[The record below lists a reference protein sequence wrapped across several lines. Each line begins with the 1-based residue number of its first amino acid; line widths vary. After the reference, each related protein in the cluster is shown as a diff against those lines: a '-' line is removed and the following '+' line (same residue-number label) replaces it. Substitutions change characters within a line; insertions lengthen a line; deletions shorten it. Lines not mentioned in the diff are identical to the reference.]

1 MNDLKRDELGEF
13 FKRDLFAG
21 KNGIEMV
28 EIGLGSAVARM
39 VVTSEHL
46 NAVGT
51 VHGGALF
58 SLADFAFA
66 MAANSGGQVTVAI
79 NVSISYFKALSSGVL
94 TARAREVSG
103 GGRIASYTVEI
114 RDEPGDLVAL
124 FQGMAYRKRERLED
138 LI

>member
-1 MNDLKRDELGEF
+1 MNDLNRKELGEF
-13 FKRDLFAG
+13 FKRDLFAV

-28 EIGLGSAVARM
+28 EIGAGSATASM
-39 VVTSEHL
+39 HVTREHL
-46 NAVGT
+46 NAVDT

-79 NVSISYFKALSSGVL
+79 NVSISYFKAVRSGVL

-124 FQGMAYRKRERLED
+124 FQGMAYRKREKLKD
-138 LI
+138 LV

>member
-1 MNDLKRDELGEF
+1 MDYSTDELGEF
-13 FKRDLFAG
+13 FKRDLFAA

-28 EIGLGSAVARM
+28 EIGPGSAKARM
-39 VVTSEHL
+39 KVTSEHL

-51 VHGGALF
+51 AHGGALF

-79 NVSISYFKALSSGVL
+79 NVSISYFKAVSSGVL
-94 TARAREVSG
+94 TASAREVSG

-114 RDEPGDLVAL
+114 NDETGDLVAL
-124 FQGMAYRKRERLED
+124 FQGMAYRKREMLSD

>member
-1 MNDLKRDELGEF
+1 MDDYSRDELGEF

-21 KNGIEMV
+21 KNGIETVM
-28 EIGLGSAVARM
+28 IGPGCAIARM
-39 VVTSEHL
+39 KVTSEHL

-51 VHGGALF
+51 AHGGALF

-79 NVSISYFKALSSGVL
+79 NVSISYFKAVSSGVL
-94 TARAREVSG
+94 TASAREVSG
-103 GGRIASYTVEI
+103 GGRIASYSVEI
-114 RDEPGDLVAL
+114 RDEAEDLVAL
-124 FQGMAYRKRERLED
+124 FQGMAYRKREMLKD

>member
-1 MNDLKRDELGEF
+1 MDDYSRDELGEF
-13 FKRDLFAG
+13 FKRDLFAA
-21 KNGIEMV
+21 KNGIEIV
-28 EIGLGSAVARM
+28 KIGLGRAEARM
-39 VVTSEHL
+39 KVTGEHL

-51 VHGGALF
+51 AHGGALF

-79 NVSISYFKALSSGVL
+79 NVSISYFKAVSSGIL
-94 TARAREVSG
+94 TASAREVSG

-114 RDEPGDLVAL
+114 RDEADDLVAL
-124 FQGMAYRKRERLED
+124 FQGMAYRKREMLKD

>member
-1 MNDLKRDELGEF
+1 MDDYSMDELGEF
-13 FKRDLFAG
+13 FKRDLFAT
-21 KNGIEMV
+21 KNGIEIV
-28 EIGLGSAVARM
+28 KIGLGRAEARM
-39 VVTSEHL
+39 QVTSEHL

-79 NVSISYFKALSSGVL
+79 NVSISYFKAINSGVL
-94 TARAREVSG
+94 TASAREVSG
-103 GGRIASYTVEI
+103 GGRIAGYTVEI
-114 RDEPGDLVAL
+114 RDEAEDLVAL
-124 FQGMAYRKRERLED
+124 FQGMAYRKREMLKD

>member
-1 MNDLKRDELGEF
+1 MGEISEF
-13 FKRDLFAG
+13 FKRDLFAA
-21 KNGIEMV
+21 KNDIEMV
-28 EIGLGSAVARM
+28 EIGPGSAKARM
-39 VVTSEHL
+39 KVTSEHL

-79 NVSISYFKALSSGVL
+79 NVSISYFKAVSSGVL
-94 TARAREVSG
+94 TANAREVSG

-114 RDEPGDLVAL
+114 NDETEDLVAL
-124 FQGMAYRKRERLED
+124 FQGMAYRKREMLSD
-138 LI
+138 LV

>member
-1 MNDLKRDELGEF
+1 MNELNRDELAEF
-13 FKRDLFAG
+13 FKRDLFAE
-21 KNGIEMV
+21 KNGIKMV
-28 EIGLGSAVARM
+28 EIGSGTAKARM
-39 VVTSEHL
+39 KVTSEHL

-51 VHGGALF
+51 AHGGALF

-79 NVSISYFKALSSGVL
+79 NVSISYFKAVSSGFL
-94 TARAREVSG
+94 TASAREVSG

-114 RDEPGDLVAL
+114 HDEEEDLVAL
-124 FQGMAYRKRERLED
+124 FQGMAYRKREMLKD

>member
-1 MNDLKRDELGEF
+1 MNDLKRVELGEF
-13 FKRDLFAG
+13 FKRDLFAE
-21 KNGIEMV
+21 KNGIKMV
-28 EIGLGSAVARM
+28 EIGSGSAIARM
-39 VVTSEHL
+39 KVTGEHL

-79 NVSISYFKALSSGVL
+79 NVSISYFKAVSSGVL
-94 TARAREVSG
+94 TASAREISG

-124 FQGMAYRKRERLED
+124 FQGMAYRKREMLQD

>member
-1 MNDLKRDELGEF
+1 MDVYDMDEFREF
-13 FKRDLFAG
+13 FKRDLFAA
-21 KNGIEMV
+21 KNDIETV
-28 EIGLGSAVARM
+28 EIGPGSAEARM
-39 VVTSEHL
+39 KVTREHL

-51 VHGGALF
+51 AHGGALF

-79 NVSISYFKALSSGVL
+79 NVSISYFKAVSSGVL
-94 TARAREVSG
+94 TARAWEVSG

-114 RDEPGDLVAL
+114 RDEDGDLVAL
-124 FQGMAYRKRERLED
+124 FQGMAYRKREMLKD

>member
-1 MNDLKRDELGEF
+1 MDDYSRDELGEF
-13 FKRDLFAG
+13 FKRDLFAA
-21 KNGIEMV
+21 KNGIEIV
-28 EIGLGSAVARM
+28 KIGPGRAEARM
-39 VVTSEHL
+39 NVTGEHL

-51 VHGGALF
+51 AHGGALF

-79 NVSISYFKALSSGVL
+79 NVSISYFKAVSSGIL
-94 TARAREVSG
+94 TASAREVSG

-114 RDEPGDLVAL
+114 RDEADDLVAL
-124 FQGMAYRKRERLED
+124 FQGMAYRKREMLKD